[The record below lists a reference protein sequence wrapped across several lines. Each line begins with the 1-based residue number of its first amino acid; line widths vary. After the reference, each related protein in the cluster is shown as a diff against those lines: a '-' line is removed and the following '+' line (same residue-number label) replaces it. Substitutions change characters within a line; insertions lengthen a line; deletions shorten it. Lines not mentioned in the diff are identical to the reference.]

1 MKFIPT
7 VKGLKRSMAVLMILF
22 LVVAQTA
29 AAYAVSGPSM
39 SREEIINIIEATA
52 RRKNIPPDIL
62 KAIAWKES
70 RKTQFTQSG
79 TPLVSRGNRGIM
91 QINQI
96 HTDFD
101 ANRLLYD
108 VTYNIEAGA
117 DILLT
122 KWLDP
127 RTPTVGN
134 RDPNKIE
141 HWYFA
146 LWAYNGWLSRNNP
159 NQHGES
165 TYQDSLF
172 NLITTRYGQQ
182 TSTIDWHHLPANGIP
197 GSGLNIPEPD
207 VTHDGGILFFQP
219 EDRAVADV
227 RSELHVLDG
236 PSGGVRFSV
245 HKHTELVI
253 TGPAHLY
260 DGLYWYEV
268 LHPST
273 ARSGWAAGIYLKPVF
288 VQDEASEDA
297 FWSMLMQPALSDS
310 FDTPDVELI
319 EPADDE
325 LLTDTLLQEPS
336 EHESETASATEPE
349 ADDPAVEAEPEMQ
362 ALSPVQS
369 FSDIADHP
377 AGEAVEILASL
388 GVFSGNHRNEFR
400 PHQPVTR
407 QEMALILHKFFD
419 IEPAAYPESLR
430 QQTDFR
436 DWNQT
441 DEWARA
447 SLMLAAS
454 RRIITGYPDGTIRP
468 LDAATREQGMVMIV
482 KALEDRRLQY
492 SDSCISYF
500 DDGESINQWAHSAMD
515 ALLGMGIFE
524 DVGDTS
530 LNPQQELT
538 RVELA
543 VVLYRIHQQS
553 SANTIQLEE

>member
-1 MKFIPT
+1 MNHLTTRGF
-7 VKGLKRSMAVLMILF
+7 KRLLVILLLMSMLILQPAS
-22 LVVAQTA
+22 VVAQSDVSLTHEDITA
-29 AAYAVSGPSM
+29 
-39 SREEIINIIEATA
+39 IIEATA

-70 RKTQFTQSG
+70 RKSQFTQSG

-101 ANRLLYD
+101 ANRLLND

-117 DILLT
+117 DILLS

-159 NQHGES
+159 NQYGS
-165 TYQDSLF
+165 RTYQDSVF
-172 NLITTRYGQQ
+172 NLITTRYGQE
-182 TSTIDWHHLPANGIP
+182 TSTVDWHYLPANGIP
-197 GSGLNIPEPD
+197 GSGLNIPEPA

-227 RSELHVLDG
+227 RNELHVLDG
-236 PSGGVRFSV
+236 PNGDVRFSV
-245 HKHTELVI
+245 HKNTELVI
-253 TGPAHLY
+253 ASPSHLH

-273 ARSGWAAGIYLKPVF
+273 ARRGWAAGIYLKPVF
-288 VQDEASEDA
+288 VQNEASEDA
-297 FWSMLMQPALSDS
+297 FWSMLMEPALSD
-310 FDTPDVELI
+310 FADTPDEESI
-319 EPADDE
+319 ESEDAE
-325 LLTDTLLQEPS
+325 SLTGTVPQEPPD
-336 EHESETASATEPE
+336 EGENALEQEPE
-349 ADDPAVEAEPEMQ
+349 ADDPGAEAEPKMQ
-362 ALSPVQS
+362 TVSTVQP
-369 FSDIADHP
+369 FTDMADHP
-377 AGEAVEILASL
+377 AGEAVETLASL

-419 IEPAAYPESLR
+419 LEPSVNLESMR

-468 LDAATREQGMVMIV
+468 LEAATREQGMVMIV
-482 KALEDRRLQY
+482 KALEDRQRQY
-492 SDSCISYF
+492 SGSCISYF

-553 SANTIQLEE
+553 SADVVLPGE

>member
-1 MKFIPT
+1 MKIIPT
-7 VKGLKRSMAVLMILF
+7 GKGLKRS
-22 LVVAQTA
+22 LVVMVVLVLAIAQSTA
-29 AAYAVSGPSM
+29 AIAVSNPSM
-39 SREEIINIIEATA
+39 SKEEITNIIEETA

-70 RKTQFTQSG
+70 HKRQFTQSG

-101 ANRLLYD
+101 ANRLLND

-117 DILLT
+117 DILLS

-172 NLITTRYGQQ
+172 NLITTRYGQE
-182 TSTIDWHHLPANGIP
+182 TSTIDWHYLPANGIP
-197 GSGLNIPEPD
+197 GSGLNIPEPA

-236 PSGGVRFSV
+236 PNGDVRFSV
-245 HKHTELVI
+245 HKNTELVI
-253 TGPAHLY
+253 ESPAQLH

-273 ARSGWAAGIYLKPVF
+273 ARRGWAAGIYLKPVF
-288 VQDEASEDA
+288 VQNEAAEDA
-297 FWSMLMQPALSDS
+297 FWSMLMEPALSEAAA
-310 FDTPDVELI
+310 FDVEAI
-319 EPADDE
+319 EAPNDE
-325 LLTDTLLQEPS
+325 YLTSAAPQES
-336 EHESETASATEPE
+336 SANEGEATTAKKPE
-349 ADDPAVEAEPEMQ
+349 ADDHASETEPLAQ
-362 ALSPVQS
+362 VVSPVQL
-369 FSDIADHP
+369 FADMTDHP
-377 AGEAVEILASL
+377 AREAVETLASL

-419 IEPAAYPESLR
+419 FEPAVTLELLP

-447 SLMLAAS
+447 SLQLAAS
-454 RRIITGYPDGTIRP
+454 KRIITGYPDSTIRP
-468 LDAATREQGMVMIV
+468 LEAATREQGMVMIV
-482 KALEDRRLQY
+482 KALEDHQRQY

-500 DDGESINQWAHSAMD
+500 EDGESINQWAHTSMD

-524 DVGDTS
+524 GVEDTS
-530 LNPQQELT
+530 LNPQQDLT

-553 SANTIQLEE
+553 SAKTIQLDE